1 MVGENNLVV
10 LDDGYKWLEL
20 YPEDNKNIAVSV
32 CLSDKDEILEWYFD
46 IAKDTKLTEKGIPY
60 IDDLYLDVIMSKDG
74 KIKMVDEDELQEAL
88 DTNDITKEDYNLAY
102 TVANSLIKQID
113 GNLDKVIENTYKYL
127 KMIEE

>member
-1 MVGENNLVV
+1 
-10 LDDGYKWLEL
+10 
-20 YPEDNKNIAVSV
+20 
-32 CLSDKDEILEWYFD
+32 
-46 IAKDTKLTEKGIPY
+46 
-60 IDDLYLDVIMSKDG
+60 
-74 KIKMVDEDELQEAL
+74 MVDEDELQEAL